1 VSSNR
6 RDFIKF
12 VVAGAVTAGCPLDL
26 SLVAQSPEAGKGQP
40 AAVDGED
47 NKICHQVRDKGNQI
61 FTRPPA
67 SARHDIVIVGG
78 GVSGLAA
85 AYRLRHYDVL
95 LLEKEPHWGGNAYAM
110 EYEGSTYCTGSAFFY
125 KEDEYAFSLAK
136 EIGLN
141 PLPINSSDAS
151 IIRGGLIP
159 DTWGDGL
166 TRLPYPPLIREAFKK
181 FRKEMLGIDVEKRG
195 RELFNLPFSAFMK
208 LYPAEIKQWWDSY
221 GPSNYGATSEEA
233 AAAVGILELQSMV
246 RESHADDRY
255 TWPGGLGAVTRKL
268 AEILQPQYGERMR
281 TGATTVAVVNN
292 KDDVEVTYIE
302 DSQPKTV
309 AAKAVIMATPK
320 FITRRIVDG
329 LPDKQSDAMRKIRY
343 IPYAVVNLIFDKPV
357 FNHGYDTWCPGNTF
371 TDIVVADWV
380 IRHESGY
387 KQKYNIL
394 TCYTPMKEEDRGY
407 LLNEI
412 GTRKIAAN
420 VLGDFQKLMPEL
432 NVDPIEVHIF
442 RRGHPLYMST
452 PGLYTEVQP
461 LARRPLDRVFFANTD
476 SEGPESTI
484 NESVLAAQRAA
495 KQVEARLAGR
505 STAKEIAI
513 AG

>member
-1 VSSNR
+1 MSANR

-26 SLVAQSPEAGKGQP
+26 SLVAQSADAGKNDS

-67 SARHDIVIVGG
+67 SARHDVVIVGG

-85 AYRLRHYDVL
+85 AYRLRHHDVL
-95 LLEKEPHWGGNAYAM
+95 LLEKESHWGGNAYAM
-110 EYEGSTYCTGSAFFY
+110 EYEGSTYCTGSAFLY
-125 KEDEYAFSLAK
+125 KDDEYAFGLAK

-141 PLPINSSDAS
+141 PLPVDSPDAS
-151 IIRGGLIP
+151 IIRGELIP

-166 TRLPYPPLIREAFKK
+166 KKLPYPPLIREAFKK
-181 FRKEMLGIDVEKRG
+181 FKKEILAIDVEKRG
-195 RELFNLPFSAFMK
+195 RELFNLPFSEFMK

-221 GPSNYGATSEEA
+221 GQSNYGATSEEA
-233 AAAVGILELQSMV
+233 AAAVGILELQSMA

-268 AEILQPQYGERMR
+268 AQILQPQNGERMR
-281 TGATTVAVVNN
+281 TGATTVAVVSN
-292 KDDVEVTYIE
+292 KEEVQVTYIE
-302 DSQPKTV
+302 AGQLKTV
-309 AAKAVIMATPK
+309 AAKAVIMAAPK

-329 LPDKQSDAMRKIRY
+329 LPEKQSDAMHKIRY
-343 IPYAVVNLIFDKPV
+343 IPYPVVNLIFDKPV

-387 KQKYNIL
+387 KQKFNIL

-412 GTRKIAAN
+412 GARKIAAN
-420 VLGDFQKLMPEL
+420 VLRDFQKLMPGL
-432 NVDPIEVHIF
+432 NVDPIEVHIYL
-442 RRGHPLYMST
+442 RGHPLYMST

-461 LARRPLDRVFFANTD
+461 LARRPLNRVFFANTD

-484 NESVLAAQRAA
+484 NEAVLAAERAV

-505 STAKEIAI
+505 PAPRETALAV
-513 AG
+513 